1 MADAIVNAS
10 LRRWHGGSVAILRYH
25 AGMSRPRIVIVGGGF
40 AGLRAA
46 RGLAKAPV
54 DVLLIDR
61 HNYHLFQ
68 PLLYQVATAG
78 LSPGE
83 IAWPIRSLLRRQRNV
98 RVELGDVVGVD
109 TDAKAVRVGERAVR
123 YDYLVLATGARHGYF
138 GHSHWEPHA
147 PGLKTVDDATEIR
160 RRILV
165 AFEHAEIEPDPE
177 TRRALLTFVIVGGG
191 PTGVEL
197 AGALVELARKALA
210 RDFRRIDPSTARVIL
225 VEAGERVLPT
235 FPRTLSSN
243 AAKSL
248 QKLGVEVRCGA
259 AVTDCDAAGVAIGT
273 ERISART
280 VLWAAGVEASPVAYW
295 LGVPADA
302 AGRVAVAG
310 DLSVPGHRDVY
321 VVGDAARV
329 PWGER
334 PVPGIAPAAKQM
346 GAYVARAIRT
356 RVDGKRSK
364 PFRYRH
370 YGNLATIGRSRA
382 VIDFGWLRL
391 RGWLAWWI
399 WGSAHIYF
407 LISMRNRALVAWQ
420 WLWSY
425 LTFQRG
431 ARLITGDEDWR

>member
-1 MADAIVNAS
+1 MS
-10 LRRWHGGSVAILRYH
+10 GSPTSTLRLEHERPGGTVANLRYH
-25 AGMSRPRIVIVGGGF
+25 AGMGTPRVVIVGGGF
-40 AGLRAA
+40 AGLSAA
-46 RGLAKAPV
+46 RGLASAPV

-83 IAWPIRSLLRRQRNV
+83 IAWPIRSLLRRQRNA
-98 RVELGDVVGVD
+98 RVALGEIVGVD
-109 TDAKAVRVGERAVR
+109 TDARTVRVGESDVS

-165 AFEHAEIEPDPE
+165 AFELAEIEPDPE

-197 AGALVELARKALA
+197 AGALVELAKKALA

-225 VEAGERVLPT
+225 VEAGGRVLPT
-235 FPRTLSSN
+235 FPETLSSN
-243 AAKSL
+243 AATSL
-248 QKLGVEVRCGA
+248 ERLGVEVRSGA
-259 AVTDCDAAGVAIGT
+259 AVTDCDTDGVMIGT
-273 ERISART
+273 ERIDART
-280 VLWAAGVEASPVAYW
+280 VLWAAGVAASPVAQW
-295 LGVPADA
+295 LDLPGDA
-302 AGRVAVAG
+302 AGRVTVEG
-310 DLSVPGHRDVY
+310 DLSVPGHPDVY

-329 PWGER
+329 AWGEQL
-334 PVPGIAPAAKQM
+334 VPGIAPAAKQM
-346 GAYVARAIRT
+346 GGYVARSIRA
-356 RVDGKRSK
+356 RVDGRHAE

-391 RGWLAWWI
+391 KGWLAWWI

-431 ARLITGDEDWR
+431 ARLITGDK

>member
-1 MADAIVNAS
+1 
-10 LRRWHGGSVAILRYH
+10 
-25 AGMSRPRIVIVGGGF
+25 MSNPRVVIVGGGF

-83 IAWPIRSLLRRQRNV
+83 IAWPIRSLLRRQRNA
-98 RVELGDVVGVD
+98 RVELGDVGGVD
-109 TDAKAVRVGERAVR
+109 TDAKTVRVGKRTVG

-138 GHSHWEPHA
+138 GHSHWEQHA

-165 AFEHAEIEPDPE
+165 AFEHAEIEPDPD
-177 TRRALLTFVIVGGG
+177 RQRALLTFVIVGGG

-197 AGALVELARKALA
+197 AGAIVELGRKALA
-210 RDFRRIDPSTARVIL
+210 RDFRHIDPSTARVIL
-225 VEAGERVLPT
+225 IEAGARVLPA
-235 FPRTLSSN
+235 FPESLSSN

-248 QKLGVEVRCGA
+248 QKLGVEVRCDA
-259 AVTDCDAAGVAIGT
+259 AVTDCDADGVGIDT
-273 ERISART
+273 ERIRAGT

-302 AGRVAVAG
+302 GGCVAVAG
-310 DLSVPGHRDVY
+310 DLSVPGHHDVY

-329 PWGER
+329 PWGDH

-346 GAYVARAIRT
+346 GAYVARAIRS

-399 WGSAHIYF
+399 WGSAHIFF
-407 LISMRNRALVAWQ
+407 LIGMRNRALVALQ

-431 ARLITGDEDWR
+431 ARLITGDDD

>member
-1 MADAIVNAS
+1 M
-10 LRRWHGGSVAILRYH
+10 GT
-25 AGMSRPRIVIVGGGF
+25 PRVVIVGGGF
-40 AGLRAA
+40 AGLSAA
-46 RGLAKAPV
+46 RGLASAPV
-54 DVLLIDR
+54 EVLLIDR

-83 IAWPIRSLLRRQRNV
+83 IAWPIRSLLRRQRNA
-98 RVELGDVVGVD
+98 RVVLGEIVGVD
-109 TDAKAVRVGERAVR
+109 TDARAVRVGESDVS

-165 AFEHAEIEPDPE
+165 AFERAEIEPDPE

-197 AGALVELARKALA
+197 AGALVELANKALA

-225 VEAGERVLPT
+225 VEAGGRILPT
-235 FPRTLSSN
+235 FPETLSSN
-243 AAKSL
+243 AATSL
-248 QKLGVEVRCGA
+248 ERLGVEVRSGA
-259 AVTDCDAAGVAIGT
+259 AVTDCDTDGVVIGT
-273 ERISART
+273 ERIAART
-280 VLWAAGVEASPVAYW
+280 VLWAAGVAASPVAQW
-295 LGVPADA
+295 LDLPGDA
-302 AGRVAVAG
+302 AGRVTVAG
-310 DLSVPGHRDVY
+310 DLSVPGHPDVY

-329 PWGER
+329 AWGEQL
-334 PVPGIAPAAKQM
+334 VPGIAPAAKQM
-346 GAYVARAIRT
+346 GAYVARSIRAH
-356 RVDGKRSK
+356 VDGKHPE

-382 VIDFGWLRL
+382 VIDFGWLHL

-431 ARLITGDEDWR
+431 ARLITGDKSIPKATV